1 MPAKSLSPDADVA
14 SSPKETIT
22 QVYVCKF
29 PSCSRS
35 YVSTDG
41 APRARGCSKT
51 AGLLRAG
58 PGARGGGGG
67 GRASVKR
74 GRGARPARTAGSA
87 RGRAEETAGEGLT
100 RAAGAPHP
108 SRPVARA
115 GVRKH
120 CRKHH
125 PAWLAALDEQ
135 AKEGRT
141 HNRSELYCVA
151 RPLTREEAETFAR
164 EEPRKRQRTAPEEVN
179 RGASDE
185 TAVDS
190 PLLSTADVPQH
201 AYSTPQ
207 HGPAAESPRGEYV
220 FAEHQPWAIAVQM
233 PPLRLE
239 DPLLAHHDSPVTFNF
254 NEAMPPPKRGARPV
268 TRAPAPST

>member
-14 SSPKETIT
+14 TSPKETIT

-35 YVSTDG
+35 YVSTD
-41 APRARGCSKT
+41 
-51 AGLLRAG
+51 
-58 PGARGGGGG
+58 
-67 GRASVKR
+67 
-74 GRGARPARTAGSA
+74 
-87 RGRAEETAGEGLT
+87 
-100 RAAGAPHP
+100 
-108 SRPVARA
+108 

-254 NEAMPPPKRGARPV
+254 NEAMPPPKRGASLAFGLHSVLSLDPV
-268 TRAPAPST
+268 GPSPYDAEELACVEAERIANETVPVEAEEGLPQSPPLPTHLPDTSSTLPRRFLGTS

>member
-35 YVSTDG
+35 YVSTD
-41 APRARGCSKT
+41 
-51 AGLLRAG
+51 
-58 PGARGGGGG
+58 
-67 GRASVKR
+67 
-74 GRGARPARTAGSA
+74 
-87 RGRAEETAGEGLT
+87 
-100 RAAGAPHP
+100 
-108 SRPVARA
+108 

-151 RPLTREEAETFAR
+151 RPLTREEAETFVR

-254 NEAMPPPKRGARPV
+254 NEAMPPPKRGASLAFGLHSVLSLDPV
-268 TRAPAPST
+268 GPNPYDAEELACVEAERIANETVPVEAEAFCASLFV